1 MADPKTYC
9 RKDSVVCRRIAGEF
23 ILVPIRGDLAN
34 MQAIF
39 ALNPVGH
46 SIWESLGER
55 MTVAQMRHVV
65 TDRFDVDEEQAGKD
79 VDEFLADLEAAEL
92 VTGRE

>member
-1 MADPKTYC
+1 MAAKAYR
-9 RKDSVVCRRIAGEF
+9 RKDSVVCRRIAGEH

-39 ALNPVGH
+39 ALNPVAH

-55 MTVAQMRHVV
+55 MTVEEMRRVV

-79 VDEFLADLEAAEL
+79 VDEFLASLEAEQL
-92 VTGRE
+92 VTDGE